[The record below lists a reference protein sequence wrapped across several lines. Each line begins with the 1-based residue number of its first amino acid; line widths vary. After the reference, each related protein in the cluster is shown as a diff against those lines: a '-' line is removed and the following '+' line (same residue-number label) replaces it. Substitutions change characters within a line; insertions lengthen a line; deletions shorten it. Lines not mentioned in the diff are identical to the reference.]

1 MMSIPKISPFLLSS
15 LLLFSQT
22 AWAQQVIPVE
32 RAVEIALLNS
42 PELRVSRSEVDISKS
57 ILRQAKAPLYPQLSG
72 KLVVPFV
79 GRESGFYVDQMIWDF
94 GKTRAR
100 IRAREHN
107 LESAMYLL
115 TGSEAMLVRDT
126 RIAYYRALSG
136 KNRLDEAATETRRR
150 EWLLEKTEEL
160 FAVGKK
166 SARQL
171 SQAEIDLQ
179 QAKLE
184 LASREN
190 SYELAMLN
198 LRHLMNDPSLGQ
210 FDIREDL
217 AYEKVYETRE
227 DLVSFAL
234 SENAEIKSL
243 LADQDGIRASISE
256 NRGKFLPSIF
266 GRAAYR
272 FEGDGAE
279 TPAFIAGLGVK
290 IPIFEGFSRFGRMS
304 QSKAELARNEAH
316 TELLRNRIIL
326 SVGELYLELRHLE
339 KKIGILQDSESIS
352 EKNLLLAKERYESRS
367 ASKIEF
373 AKAQALYEEAVADY
387 KNSIYDYKM
396 VRLRLLSLCGKKIQ

>member
-1 MMSIPKISPFLLSS
+1 MSIPKKFLLFLSS
-15 LLLFSQT
+15 LLLLSQT
-22 AWAQQVIPVE
+22 AWAKEVIPIE
-32 RAVEIALLNS
+32 RAVKIALLNS
-42 PELRVSRSEVDISKS
+42 PELRISRSEVDISKS

-94 GKTRAR
+94 GKTKAR
-100 IRAREHN
+100 IRAREHH
-107 LESAMYLL
+107 LESARYLL
-115 TGSEAMLVRDT
+115 TGSETMLVRDT
-126 RIAYYRALSG
+126 RIAYYQALSE
-136 KNRLDEAATETRRR
+136 KNRLDGAATETRRR

-166 SARQL
+166 SAQEL

-179 QAKLE
+179 RAKLE
-184 LASREN
+184 MVSREN

-217 AYEKVYETRE
+217 AYEKIYETRE
-227 DLVSFAL
+227 DLVSSAL

-243 LADQDGIRASISE
+243 LADHDGIRASIAE
-256 NRGKFLPSIF
+256 NRGKFLPSVF

-272 FEGDGAE
+272 FEGEGAQ

-290 IPIFEGFSRFGRMS
+290 IPIFEGFSRFGRMT
-304 QSKAELARNEAH
+304 QSRAELARNEAQ

-326 SVGELYLELRHLE
+326 SVGELYLELKHLE
-339 KKIGILQDSESIS
+339 KKIKILGDSESIS
-352 EKNLLLAKERYESRS
+352 ERNLLLVKERYGSRS
-367 ASKIEF
+367 ASKIEL
-373 AKAQALYEEAVADY
+373 AHARALYEGAVADY
-387 KNSIYDYKM
+387 KNSIYDYKI

>member
-1 MMSIPKISPFLLSS
+1 MMSIPKKFLLLLGS
-15 LLLFSQT
+15 LLLLSQT
-22 AWAQQVIPVE
+22 ARAQEVIPVE

-42 PELRVSRSEVDISKS
+42 PELRISRSEVDISKS

-94 GKTRAR
+94 GKTKAR
-100 IRAREHN
+100 IRAREHH
-107 LESAMYLL
+107 LESARYLL
-115 TGSEAMLVRDT
+115 TGSETLLVRDT
-126 RIAYYRALSG
+126 RIAYYQALSE
-136 KNRLDEAATETRRR
+136 KNRLEGAATETQRR
-150 EWLLEKTEEL
+150 EWLLEKAEEL

-166 SARQL
+166 SAQQL

-184 LASREN
+184 LVSREN

-217 AYEKVYETRE
+217 AYEKLYETRE

-234 SENAEIKSL
+234 SENSEIKSL
-243 LADQDGIRASISE
+243 LADHDGIRASIAE
-256 NRGKFLPSIF
+256 TRGRFLPSVF

-272 FEGDGAE
+272 FEGEGAR
-279 TPAFIAGLGVK
+279 TPALIAGLGVK
-290 IPIFEGFSRFGRMS
+290 IPIFEGFSRFGQMS
-304 QSKAELARNEAH
+304 QSKAELTRNEAQ

-326 SVGELYLELRHLE
+326 SVGELYLELKHLE
-339 KKIGILQDSESIS
+339 KKIKILGDSESIS
-352 EKNLLLAKERYESRS
+352 ERNLLLVKERYESRS
-367 ASKIEF
+367 ASKIEL
-373 AKAQALYEEAVADY
+373 AQAQTLYEEAVADY
-387 KNSIYDYKM
+387 KNSIYGYKI
-396 VRLRLLSLCGKKIQ
+396 VKLRLLSLCGKEIQ